1 MKYLTRLADLLLKT
15 DLDTSLRM
23 MPDPTAGGDGGFSGL
38 GLWRYQTATT
48 STPSTGQLQYDN
60 LTIDSAT
67 NLYIHK
73 TNDTGVDMSAF
84 LNTLASGSIVY
95 LQLQTDAT
103 QFATAIIGTPVL
115 NGNVYTLPLTTSE
128 GQGSAPA
135 NNSQVAVVISNAGGG
150 GVTDHGALTGLIPD
164 DDHTQYLNK
173 DITRNI
179 TVGYTT
185 DVEADTFTD
194 PLVPDFSLEY
204 FKTTT
209 VTSDFTLNTPT
220 GNSHGEYYITVDS
233 GGPYTL
239 TPGSNVVMMDSNVT
253 LLASEN
259 YILNIHRYSATNT
272 VAQLLLVQDS
282 IGVQWLTVEDEGI
295 ALATLAT
302 TLDFTGPGVKAT
314 GVGAEKTITVGRST
328 ITVTA
333 TSYTAST
340 DRIILVDDDT
350 AGGAVTIDLPAA
362 ASNTDIDYNVV
373 KLGTTASVTLDG
385 NASETIN
392 GATTHVLS
400 SQWDAVW
407 IVSDGTQWVIL

>member
-23 MPDPTAGGDGGFSGL
+23 MPDPTAAGEGGFSGL

-128 GQGSAPA
+128 GQGSAPS

-209 VTSDFTLNTPT
+209 VTGDFTLNTPT
-220 GNSHGEYYITVDS
+220 GNSHGEYYLTVDS

-239 TPGSNVVMMDSNVT
+239 TAGTNVVMMDSNVT

-295 ALATLAT
+295 ALTTLAT

>member
-1 MKYLTRLADLLLKT
+1 
-15 DLDTSLRM
+15 
-23 MPDPTAGGDGGFSGL
+23 
-38 GLWRYQTATT
+38 
-48 STPSTGQLQYDN
+48 
-60 LTIDSAT
+60 
-67 NLYIHK
+67 
-73 TNDTGVDMSAF
+73 
-84 LNTLASGSIVY
+84 
-95 LQLQTDAT
+95 
-103 QFATAIIGTPVL
+103 
-115 NGNVYTLPLTTSE
+115 
-128 GQGSAPA
+128 
-135 NNSQVAVVISNAGGG
+135 
-150 GVTDHGALTGLIPD
+150 
-164 DDHTQYLNK
+164 
-173 DITRNI
+173 
-179 TVGYTT
+179 
-185 DVEADTFTD
+185 
-194 PLVPDFSLEY
+194 
-204 FKTTT
+204 
-209 VTSDFTLNTPT
+209 
-220 GNSHGEYYITVDS
+220 
-233 GGPYTL
+233 
-239 TPGSNVVMMDSNVT
+239 MDSNVT

-373 KLGTTASVTLDG
+373 KLGTTASVTVDG

-392 GATTHVLS
+392 GATTNVLS
-400 SQWDAVW
+400 SQWDSIW
-407 IVSDGTQWVIL
+407 IVCDGTQWVIL

>member
-1 MKYLTRLADLLLKT
+1 
-15 DLDTSLRM
+15 M
-23 MPDPTAGGDGGFSGL
+23 MPDPTAAGEGGFSGL

-128 GQGSAPA
+128 GQGSAPS

-295 ALATLAT
+295 ALTTLAT